1 MNNATAK
8 AKAPIEWKY
17 VVEFVLVVLVAIFMH

>member
-1 MNNATAK
+1 MNNAT